1 MIPQSIKLAECAI
14 QKYKTRDPFEI
25 IEQRKIKLRMFT
37 TMPTLLGYYTVVNRK
52 QYIGI
57 NAHANEEEQVIAA
70 GHELGHSFLDYK
82 TAVAGTHFEDTMAYS
97 ISNSR
102 CEINA
107 NLFDAEL
114 LLEDDYILELI
125 HYDDY
130 RRVKK
135 YIDEHIGEYK
145 SKKARYDFEQEQL
158 MNFWDNYSDIPAISR
173 LAAEL
178 GTDEHLVEFKLQA
191 LSYKG
196 YDLPNL
202 PELKADFLRRY

>member
-1 MIPQSIKLAECAI
+1 MAECAI
-14 QKYKTRDPFEI
+14 QKYKTRDPFDI
-25 IEQRKIKLRMFT
+25 IEQRKIQIRMFT
-37 TMPTLLGYYTVVNRK
+37 TIPTLLGYFTVMNRK

-57 NAHANEEEQVIAA
+57 NANASEEEQIIAA

-82 TAVAGTHFEDTMAYS
+82 TAVSGTHFEDTKAYS

-114 LLEDDYILELI
+114 LLEDNYILELI

-130 RRVKK
+130 RKVKK
-135 YIDEHIGEYK
+135 YIEEHIDEYK
-145 SKKARYDFEQEQL
+145 DKKAICDFEQEQL
-158 MNFWDNYSDIPAISR
+158 INFSECHPDIPTLSCM
-173 LAAEL
+173 AAEL

-191 LSYKG
+191 LRYKG
-196 YDLPNL
+196 YDIPKL
-202 PELKADFLRRY
+202 PELKSDFLRRF

>member
-1 MIPQSIKLAECAI
+1 
-14 QKYKTRDPFEI
+14 
-25 IEQRKIKLRMFT
+25 MFT

-125 HYDDY
+125 HYDTTEGLKNILTNTSVNIK
-130 RRVKK
+130 VKK
-135 YIDEHIGEYK
+135 QGTIL
-145 SKKARYDFEQEQL
+145 SKNSL
-158 MNFWDNYSDIPAISR
+158 
-173 LAAEL
+173 
-178 GTDEHLVEFKLQA
+178 
-191 LSYKG
+191 
-196 YDLPNL
+196 
-202 PELKADFLRRY
+202 